1 MDERFEDHPP
11 PGQSNGGP
19 PKPPPRGPLP
29 VGQTAGEVWQTF
41 LGLVRH
47 LPTVA
52 LVPFTATFL
61 AQGSIAFAIGNPL
74 AQGDGPPQVS
84 PLLLLPVLV
93 MLAAYTMFLVDWH
106 RLVLF
111 GPGPET
117 TRPRIL
123 PTRRDLRFFG
133 RALLVGLLALVAALP
148 VALIAPGLGGTI
160 PGLIM
165 LQVIGTLLSLTVF
178 MACGLVL
185 PAVATDRN
193 YGIGASFEATKEVLP
208 QIGLLIGALLLPAGL
223 VAATIGALASLI
235 SGGGGVFVPGMLV
248 NLACEYVVMALG
260 ATLLSVIF
268 RKRAGVDIQA

>member
-11 PGQSNGGP
+11 DPQHRGGP

-41 LGLVRH
+41 RGLARH

-61 AQGSIAFAIGNPL
+61 AQGAMVFAIGDPF
-74 AQGDGPPQVS
+74 AEQGPPQVS

-93 MLAAYTMFLVDWH
+93 MLAAYVMFLVDWH
-106 RLVLF
+106 RLVLL
-111 GPGPET
+111 GPRPDT
-117 TRPRIL
+117 TRPRLL
-123 PTRRDLRFFG
+123 PNRRDLRFFG
-133 RALLVGLLALVAALP
+133 RALLIGLLALLAALP
-148 VALIAPGLGGTI
+148 VALIAPGLGGTVAGMI
-160 PGLIM
+160 V

-185 PAVATDRN
+185 PAIAADRN

-208 QIGLLIGALLLPAGL
+208 QIALLVATILLPAGL
-223 VAATIGALASLI
+223 AAAAIGALAALVSTG
-235 SGGGGVFVPGMLV
+235 SGSFVPAMLV
-248 NLACEYVVMALG
+248 NLVCEYAIIALG
-260 ATLLSVIF
+260 ATLLSTIF
-268 RKRAGVDIQA
+268 RKRAGIDTQA